1 MSGKGGQDRIN
12 LRHQAM
18 GMMMTGKSS
27 REVGKVLGVDHSSVS
42 RWYKRY
48 QDGESLLDRKRS
60 GRPTVQTKV
69 SKLVL
74 AKSLTK
80 KRQSTR
86 KLAER
91 LSRSGHHMS
100 HMTVHNYLTK
110 KLGAKAFKRP
120 KIPKLTKEHV
130 QKRLNFCRERLNW
143 TVDDWKKVI
152 WSDESPYAL
161 FAEGN
166 SKNDVI
172 WTKRVED
179 VEPIEKVKFSPKVM
193 VWGAMTSTCLSE
205 LHIVPQ
211 NTSINADYYQENI
224 LGKNLLPMF
233 DRRSVTGPLTGR
245 KCPEIKSEMIFMQD
259 GARCHTAATTI
270 QWLED
275 KEINYW
281 GKAEWP
287 PNSPDLNPIEN
298 LWSILEE
305 TMKSEKD
312 QPKNIADL
320 EKLLQRAWKKI
331 KLDTLEN
338 LVKSMPD
345 RVRDIVKNKGYYVIK

>member
-1 MSGKGGQDRIN
+1 MSPILFLIFLN
-12 LRHQAM
+12 
-18 GMMMTGKSS
+18 
-27 REVGKVLGVDHSSVS
+27 
-42 RWYKRY
+42 
-48 QDGESLLDRKRS
+48 
-60 GRPTVQTKV
+60 
-69 SKLVL
+69 KLATILNKEHL
-74 AKSLTK
+74 AK
-80 KRQSTR
+80 
-86 KLAER
+86 
-91 LSRSGHHMS
+91 G
-100 HMTVHNYLTK
+100 
-110 KLGAKAFKRP
+110 
-120 KIPKLTKEHV
+120 
-130 QKRLNFCRERLNW
+130 
-143 TVDDWKKVI
+143 
-152 WSDESPYAL
+152 
-161 FAEGN
+161 
-166 SKNDVI
+166 
-172 WTKRVED
+172 VED

-211 NTSINADYYQENI
+211 KTSINADYYQKNI

-245 KCPEIKSEMIFMQD
+245 KCPEIKSELIFMQD

-281 GKAEWP
+281 GKGEWP

-320 EKLLQRAWKKI
+320 EKLLQRAWNKI

-338 LVKSMPD
+338 LVKAMPD

>member
-1 MSGKGGQDRIN
+1 
-12 LRHQAM
+12 
-18 GMMMTGKSS
+18 
-27 REVGKVLGVDHSSVS
+27 
-42 RWYKRY
+42 
-48 QDGESLLDRKRS
+48 
-60 GRPTVQTKV
+60 
-69 SKLVL
+69 
-74 AKSLTK
+74 
-80 KRQSTR
+80 
-86 KLAER
+86 
-91 LSRSGHHMS
+91 
-100 HMTVHNYLTK
+100 
-110 KLGAKAFKRP
+110 
-120 KIPKLTKEHV
+120 
-130 QKRLNFCRERLNW
+130 
-143 TVDDWKKVI
+143 
-152 WSDESPYAL
+152 
-161 FAEGN
+161 
-166 SKNDVI
+166 
-172 WTKRVED
+172 
-179 VEPIEKVKFSPKVM
+179 
-193 VWGAMTSTCLSE
+193 
-205 LHIVPQ
+205 
-211 NTSINADYYQENI
+211 
-224 LGKNLLPMF
+224 
-233 DRRSVTGPLTGR
+233 
-245 KCPEIKSEMIFMQD
+245 MIFMQD